1 MFLSQ
6 DSVDVS
12 QFRTGPLTELN
23 LFTEE
28 VALQWLFGIL
38 WKDIA
43 PHRLCETC
51 RGEQIVR

>member
-51 RGEQIVR
+51 R